1 MNIKETLAAIFAD
14 GKFNIDA
21 FIDAL
26 ELVIGKILSFVAAE
40 EGYDFTIAE

>member
-21 FIDAL
+21 FIAAL
-26 ELVIGKILSFVAAE
+26 ELGFVAAE
-40 EGYDFTIAE
+40 EGYDFPAAE